1 MSKKTRIKAATLET
15 PQTREE
21 TQTWIKELG
30 DVQREAGRQTAAMND
45 EIGAITERYK
55 DPLNTLADRAKALQA
70 GIQAWCEAHRA
81 ELTQGKGKT
90 ANLVTGEVSWRQRPP
105 SVVIRGAEA
114 VLEALRSLGLERFIR
129 VKEEINK
136 DAMLNEPDLAATVAG
151 VSVRKGAEDFVIK
164 PFEQSGEMA

>member
-1 MSKKTRIKAATLET
+1 MSKKTRIKAATTEA

-21 TQTWIKELG
+21 TQTWIKDLG
-30 DVQREAGRQTAAMND
+30 DVQRELARQTTAMND
-45 EIGAITERYK
+45 EIGVITERYK
-55 DPLNTLADRAKALQA
+55 GPLNTLTDRAKALQK

-151 VSVRKGAEDFVIK
+151 VSLRKGAEDFVIK

>member
-1 MSKKTRIKAATLET
+1 MSKKTRIKAATT
-15 PQTREE
+15 DAPQTREE

-45 EIGAITERYK
+45 EIAVITERYK
-55 DPLNTLADRAKALQA
+55 DPLSALNDRAKALQA
-70 GIQAWCEAHRA
+70 GIQAWCETHRA
-81 ELTQGKGKT
+81 ELTQGRGKT

-105 SVVIRGAEA
+105 SIAIRGVES
-114 VLEALRSLGLERFIR
+114 VLDALRSLGLHRFIR
-129 VKEEINK
+129 TKEEVNK
-136 DAMLNEPDLAATVAG
+136 DAMLNEPDIAATVAG

>member
-1 MSKKTRIKAATLET
+1 MSKKTRIKAATLEA
-15 PQTREE
+15 PQSREE
-21 TQTWIKELG
+21 TQSWIKELG

-55 DPLNTLADRAKALQA
+55 APLNTLADRAKALQA
-70 GIQAWCEAHRA
+70 GIQAWCEAHRD

-105 SVVIRGAEA
+105 SIAIRGVES
-114 VLEALRSLGLERFIR
+114 VLDALRSLGLQRFIR
-129 VKEEINK
+129 TKEEVNK
-136 DAMLNEPDLAATVAG
+136 DAMLNEPELAATVAG

>member
-1 MSKKTRIKAATLET
+1 MKKTRIKAATLEA

-21 TQTWIKELG
+21 TQSWIKELG

-45 EIGAITERYK
+45 EIAAITEHYK
-55 DPLNTLADRAKALQA
+55 APLNTLADRAKALQA
-70 GIQAWCEAHRA
+70 GIQAWCEAHRG

-105 SVVIRGAEA
+105 SIVIRGADA

-129 VKEEINK
+129 TKEEVNK
-136 DAMLNEPDLAATVAG
+136 DAMLNEPELAATVAG

-164 PFEQSGEMA
+164 PFEQSGEMI